1 MLLSALLLH
10 NVLPGPMLA
19 EDRPEF
25 IPMMS
30 AILFLAAIA
39 VLVCGLFLSKLTV
52 QALRAPVGVLMP
64 AVGLFSVIG
73 AYTLDSSMFNV
84 FYMLGFGVVAYF
96 LEEMGYPI
104 APLVIGIILG
114 PMADQNIR
122 LALTANQG
130 DLTPFV
136 TRPIALILLGL
147 IAYSLFKRKR

>member
-73 AYTLDSSMFNV
+73 AYALDSSMFNV
-84 FYMLGFGVVAYF
+84 FYMLGFG
-96 LEEMGYPI
+96 
-104 APLVIGIILG
+104 IGIILG